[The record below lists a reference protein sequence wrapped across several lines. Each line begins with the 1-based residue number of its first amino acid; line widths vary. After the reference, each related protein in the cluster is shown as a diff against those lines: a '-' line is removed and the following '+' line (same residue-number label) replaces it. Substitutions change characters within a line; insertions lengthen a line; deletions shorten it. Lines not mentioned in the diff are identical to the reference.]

1 MTVTF
6 KSFANISCAGFG
18 KTTTALDGIRDNYVS
33 KVDYATTL
41 VKELQLQ
48 KKQIILVSPSMSGN
62 YALPYILTH
71 PEMMAG
77 FVVISPAASGIVPPS
92 KVRALQVNN
101 DVKQL
106 NKTKIQLL

>member
-1 MTVTF
+1 
-6 KSFANISCAGFG
+6 
-18 KTTTALDGIRDNYVS
+18 
-33 KVDYATTL
+33 
-41 VKELQLQ
+41 
-48 KKQIILVSPSMSGN
+48 MSGN